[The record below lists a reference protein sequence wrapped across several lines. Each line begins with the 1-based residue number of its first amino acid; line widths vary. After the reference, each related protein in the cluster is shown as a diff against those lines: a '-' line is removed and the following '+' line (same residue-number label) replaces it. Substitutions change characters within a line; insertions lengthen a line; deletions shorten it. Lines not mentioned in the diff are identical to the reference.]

1 MKTIKGFDGLLSI
14 HKQRPK
20 AMGFFVDPNF
30 VNEINCINNATYY
43 LSETRAEDFDMDEME
58 DKYKTWLDYALFED
72 IIDNK
77 LEHHPNATRDELL
90 EAVVYY
96 LEEDDF
102 LD

>member
-1 MKTIKGFDGLLSI
+1 MQTVKGFDGLLSI
-14 HKQRPK
+14 YRELDE
-20 AMGFFVDPNF
+20 AWCFFVDVGF
-30 VNEINCINNATYY
+30 INESNDIDKATYY
-43 LSETRAEDFDMDEME
+43 LPETEDELEDMDELE
-58 DKYKTWLDYALFED
+58 DKYKSWLEYQTFRA